1 VRPIRR
7 SRDAAPLV
15 LVGGAVAQQPGR
27 GGHAAVFLSW
37 LLGLR
42 DLGCRVALVDR
53 LLPDSSPDDT
63 ATQLAWLRT
72 VLEPHG
78 LPVLLAGH
86 DRVPRADLLL
96 DVMGYADVEADRRVF
111 VDVDPGFG
119 QLWAELGLHDPY
131 DGYDDLVTVGTAVG
145 SPGSLVPTRGRSWL
159 PVLPPV
165 HLPSWPV
172 AAGGP
177 AFTTVASW
185 RGPYGPVEHDGRSYG
200 LRVHSFRQLLGARAA
215 AGVDVELALD
225 LDPTDAADRASLLAA
240 GYRLADP
247 AVVAATPDDYRRYV
261 QHSLGELCVAKHLYV
276 ETAGGWFSDRSACYL
291 ASGRPVVAQDTGW
304 TAALPSGEGL
314 LAFTDT
320 ASAAAALAEVAAA
333 PERHARAARALAEEH
348 LASDVVLPGLLDR
361 LGARPAVSGTA
372 RAAMSTA

>member
-1 VRPIRR
+1 MRPIRR

-53 LLPDSSPDDT
+53 LLPDSAPHDT

-86 DRVPRADLLL
+86 DRLPRADLLL
-96 DVMGYADVEADRRVF
+96 DVMGYTGVEADRRVF

-145 SPGSLVPTRGRSWL
+145 SPGSLVPTRGRTWL

-172 AAGGP
+172 TDVTGGR
-177 AFTTVASW
+177 FTSVASW
-185 RGPYGPVEHDGRSYG
+185 RGPFGPLEHGGRSYG
-200 LRVHSFRQLLGARAA
+200 LRVHSFRRLLEARAVA
-215 AGVDVELALD
+215 AVEVELALD
-225 LDPTDAADRASLLAA
+225 IDPADEADRAALLAA

-247 AVVAATPDDYRRYV
+247 GVVAGTPEAYRRWV
-261 QHSLGELCVAKHLYV
+261 QGSLGELCVAKDLYV
-276 ETAGGWFSDRSACYL
+276 ATAGGWFSDRSACYL

-304 TAALPSGEGL
+304 TAVLPHGQGL
-314 LAFTDT
+314 LAFDDT

-333 PERHARAARALAEEH
+333 PVRHARAARELAEAH
-348 LASDVVLPGLLDR
+348 LASDVVLGALLDR
-361 LGARPAVSGTA
+361 LGSAE
-372 RAAMSTA
+372 RAA

>member
-1 VRPIRR
+1 MRTRGARTSGR
-7 SRDAAPLV
+7 SGDAAPLV

-27 GGHAAVFLSW
+27 GGHATVFLSW

-53 LLPDSSPDDT
+53 LLPDDSPDDR

-96 DVMGYADVEADRRVF
+96 DVMGYSGVDADRRVL

-131 DGYDDLVTVGTAVG
+131 GDYDDLVTVGTAVG
-145 SPGSLVPTRGRSWL
+145 SPGSRVPTRGRTWL

-165 HLPSWPV
+165 HLPSWPATPV
-172 AAGGP
+172 AGGR
-177 AFTTVASW
+177 FTTVASW
-185 RGPYGPVEHDGRSYG
+185 RGAYGPVEHDGRSYG
-200 LRVHSFRQLLGARAA
+200 LRAHSFRRLLDARGR

-225 LDPTDAADRASLLAA
+225 IDPADAADRAALLAA

-247 AVVAATPDDYRRYV
+247 AVVAGTPEEYRRWV
-261 QHSLGELCVAKHLYV
+261 QGSLGELCVAKDLYV
-276 ETAGGWFSDRSACYL
+276 ATAGGWFSDRSACYL

-304 TAALPSGEGL
+304 TALLPHGEGL
-314 LAFTDT
+314 LAFADT
-320 ASAAAALAEVAAA
+320 SSAAAGLAEVAAA
-333 PERHARAARALAEEH
+333 PARHGRVARELAEAH
-348 LASDVVLPGLLDR
+348 FDSRVVLGGLLDR
-361 LGARPAVSGTA
+361 LGTA
-372 RAAMSTA
+372 ERAA

>member
-1 VRPIRR
+1 MRPTGR
-7 SRDAAPLV
+7 SADAAPLV

-53 LLPDSSPDDT
+53 LLPDAQ

-78 LPVLLAGH
+78 LPVLLAGA

-96 DVMGYADVEADRRVF
+96 DVMGYSGVEADRRVF

-131 DGYDDLVTVGTAVG
+131 GDYDDLVTVGTAVG
-145 SPGSLVPTRGRSWL
+145 SDGSLVPTRGRRWL

-165 HLPSWPV
+165 HLPSWPATDV
-172 AAGGP
+172 AGGS
-177 AFTTVASW
+177 FTTVASW
-185 RGPYGPVEHDGRSYG
+185 RGPFGPVEHRGRSYG
-200 LRVHSFRQLLGARAA
+200 LRAHSFRRLLEARAV

-225 LDPTDAADRASLLAA
+225 IDPADAADRAALLAA

-247 AVVAATPDDYRRYV
+247 AVVAGTPEDYRRWV
-261 QHSLGELCVAKHLYV
+261 QGSLGELCVAKDLYV
-276 ETAGGWFSDRSACYL
+276 ATAGGWFSDRSACYL

-304 TAALPSGEGL
+304 TAALPHGEGL

-320 ASAAAALAEVAAA
+320 ASAAAGLAEVAAS
-333 PERHARAARALAEEH
+333 PVRHGRAARGLAEAH
-348 LASDVVLPGLLDR
+348 LDSRVVLGGLLDR
-361 LGARPAVSGTA
+361 LGAAE
-372 RAAMSTA
+372 RAA